1 MIVLCSSGTTRRG
14 AVGRFC
20 GAVTL
25 LAGLVAGGGA
35 AGTGTATAS
44 TADSAFRP
52 IAGAHTRIATD
63 RLPVKKIEKILQAD
77 GHVSSS
83 GVLEVDID
91 RTDLH
96 VTGGQPRV
104 RFKDGFQIQHEL
116 FFQSLGHGK
125 AILNGDLALKPQEI
139 QPVIDAFIAHGIT
152 FQAQHQHLYD
162 LRPMVWFLHFRAIGN
177 PLRLAGAIRAVI
189 GVTSTPLP
197 QHSPPN
203 PQTPLPTRKLA
214 KILGGDATVGE
225 NGIVTVTV
233 PRTDRI
239 RLGGVVVSP
248 DLGVSTS
255 VQFQP
260 LAGGSKAAVV
270 PDFSMTAHET
280 QPVISVMRRKHWQ
293 VGCLYNQ
300 ETAEHPQLYF
310 SHMFRVG
317 DPVALAVQV
326 REGLDRTAARH
337 P

>member
-1 MIVLCSSGTTRRG
+1 MIALCSSGTTRRG

-25 LAGLVAGGGA
+25 LAGLVAGGSA
-35 AGTGTATAS
+35 ASAGTASAS
-44 TADSAFRP
+44 TSDSAFRR
-52 IAGAHTRIATD
+52 IGTTHTRTATG

-91 RTDLH
+91 RKDLH
-96 VTGGQPRV
+96 VSGGEPRV

-116 FFQSLGHGK
+116 FFQSLGRGK
-125 AILNGDLALKPQEI
+125 AILNGDLALRSQEI
-139 QPVIDAFIAHGIT
+139 QPVIDAFIAHGLT
-152 FQAQHQHLYD
+152 FQAQHQHFYD

-177 PLRLAGAIRAVI
+177 PIRLAGAARAVI

-197 QHSPPN
+197 QHAPPN
-203 PQTPLPTRKLA
+203 PETPLPTERLA

-239 RLGGVVVSP
+239 RLGGVVVDP

-260 LAGGSKAAVV
+260 LAGGRAAVV
-270 PDFSMTAHET
+270 PDFSMTAKET
-280 QPVISVMRRKHWQ
+280 QPVISVMRHRHWQ

-317 DPVALAVQV
+317 DPVALARQV